1 MEVMRLFD
9 RHHWLSVFPLE
20 DGSAQAVHSGAAVD
34 ASAHS
39 AAVERASVR
48 VAEFAERGA
57 VPFAVF
63 ERRWHSSGPSA
74 GVHHGVADSH
84 LRLAGYMG

>member
-39 AAVERASVR
+39 AAIERASVR
-48 VAEFAERGA
+48 VAEFAERDKA
-57 VPFAVF
+57 VEPCVLGFVHHA
-63 ERRWHSSGPSA
+63 HSSTAESFEDA
-74 GVHHGVADSH
+74 V
-84 LRLAGYMG
+84 M